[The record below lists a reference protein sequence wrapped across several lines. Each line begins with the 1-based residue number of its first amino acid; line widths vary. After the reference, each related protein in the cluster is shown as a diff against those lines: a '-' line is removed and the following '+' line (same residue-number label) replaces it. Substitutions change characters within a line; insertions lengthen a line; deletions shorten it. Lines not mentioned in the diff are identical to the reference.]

1 MLSLGSS
8 HFARRYFGNHW
19 PLFHKSRQIWKPG
32 NEMSSRRND
41 EIAAWAAFRRSNEEI
56 AHFWASSW
64 SGRILASF
72 FVAHRQRGSCH
83 SFLLA
88 SRICLKFAPSNWWH
102 LWNRGRY
109 CFLFFRLLRCFTS
122 ADTQRAQRASHKSQ
136 VTSHKVFEFYFMD
149 FTTLW
154 TLWTACYARFCGF
167 TAEGFP
173 IRTSP
178 DQRLLSTSPK
188 LFAATPRPS
197 SPFDAKAST
206 IRPYAPS
213 E

>member
-1 MLSLGSS
+1 MLFVASDRYLKCFYLTTPRYNVLKSLNLITKFNFSNRYPRFNNYMPGLGSS

-19 PLFHKSRQIWKPG
+19 PLFHKSRQIWKPR
-32 NEMSSRRND
+32 NEMSSRRDD
-41 EIAAWAAFRRSNEEI
+41 EIAALAAFRRSNEEI

-122 ADTQRAQRASHKSQ
+122 ADTRSGLSRNN
-136 VTSHKVFEFYFMD
+136 
-149 FTTLW
+149 
-154 TLWTACYARFCGF
+154 CGL
-167 TAEGFP
+167 
-173 IRTSP
+173 RN
-178 DQRLLSTSPK
+178 
-188 LFAATPRPS
+188 
-197 SPFDAKAST
+197 
-206 IRPYAPS
+206 
-213 E
+213 